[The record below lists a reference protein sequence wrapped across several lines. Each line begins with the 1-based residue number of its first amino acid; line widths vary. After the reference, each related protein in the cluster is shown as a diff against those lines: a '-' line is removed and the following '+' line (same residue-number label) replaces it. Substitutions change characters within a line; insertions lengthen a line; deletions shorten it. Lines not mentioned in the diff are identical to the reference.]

1 MNVTDFYKVSL
12 TPSVNAYK
20 YSFFLRGKTIQMT
33 ELLHT
38 ECPGIIL
45 CQETKVDQHI
55 SSNELFPKDLVT
67 FQKERNTVQE
77 VAFASQPIGN
87 SG

>member
-1 MNVTDFYKVSL
+1 MS
-12 TPSVNAYK
+12 
-20 YSFFLRGKTIQMT
+20 

-38 ECPGIIL
+38 QCPDIIL

-67 FQKERNTVQE
+67 FQKERNTAQE